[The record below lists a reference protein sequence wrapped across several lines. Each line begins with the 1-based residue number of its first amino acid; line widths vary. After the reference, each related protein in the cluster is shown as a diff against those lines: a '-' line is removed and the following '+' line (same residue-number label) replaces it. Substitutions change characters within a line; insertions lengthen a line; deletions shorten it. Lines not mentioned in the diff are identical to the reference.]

1 MEQADVEV
9 LSDAYRT
16 FRARLHK
23 MALQEQPG
31 LVDAEEYSELST
43 AVKHIW
49 QNWLE
54 KE

>member
-1 MEQADVEV
+1 MEKADVEV

-31 LVDAEEYSELST
+31 LVVVEEYSELST
-43 AVKHIW
+43 AVKQIW
-49 QNWLE
+49 QNWLVNE
-54 KE
+54 